1 MVVNLWWSL
10 IGQFAKTLNLFC
22 VDMFGFMESILSV
35 LFILVTGSECD
46 SEVDLLVAMIR
57 FFSSLILF
65 VLGAV
70 AQTNLMGFFL
80 EEVACFEMT

>member
-1 MVVNLWWSL
+1 MAVNLWWSL
-10 IGQFAKTLNLFC
+10 IGQFSKTLNLLC
-22 VDMFGFMESILSV
+22 VGMFGFMKSIPFV
-35 LFILVTGSECD
+35 LFILVTGSESD
-46 SEVDLLVAMIR
+46 SEVDLLVATIR

-70 AQTNLMGFFL
+70 AHLMGSSSL